1 MVSVN
6 PFSFP
11 VPLRIISVI
20 QTLTI
25 SLIIKSI
32 DYYLHDTI
40 VSVED
45 RQKEDLNWYVERI
58 AEKYS
63 VFHRHIIGF

>member
-1 MVSVN
+1 MVSAN
-6 PFSFP
+6 PFSCP
-11 VPLRIISVI
+11 VLLRIISVI

-45 RQKEDLNWYVERI
+45 SQKENLNWYVERR

-63 VFHRHIIGF
+63 VFRRYIIGF